1 MKNIEL
7 TNQQRI
13 YLGLEPI
20 EENWIK
26 KQIRDNLWIYI
37 NGTTICKR
45 ISISDVSY
53 TEEQLDAPVDASFT
67 TLQPKTTKGKAK
79 KLTPSSVSGIQPT
92 GVYFYYNSGKMLI
105 ASYTTQTTFYNNEK
119 DSFEYHPIEELP
131 ALLEQWIADSTEED
145 LAALETFRTAKRK
158 HCIFKEGDFFRF
170 KIGRRMYGYGR
181 ILMNIDKFRKTQK
194 YKEKDYTW
202 FRSLMGKPLLI
213 KVYHKLSSSA
223 EVPVEELAACT
234 AFPSQTIM
242 DNIFYYGECEIIGHK
257 ELELTELD
265 MPISYGR
272 SIDSREPEL
281 VYLQYGL
288 IYQKTSTFQFKK
300 YLKDEHA
307 ADSGRCETNPYS
319 GNSIGFHIDIARYPE
334 LMQRCIEV
342 QSNLPYWNSDIYRV
356 NYDLRNPKNE
366 AIKREI
372 FNHFNL
378 DTNCNY
384 AELYQSIYLK

>member
-1 MKNIEL
+1 
-7 TNQQRI
+7 
-13 YLGLEPI
+13 
-20 EENWIK
+20 
-26 KQIRDNLWIYI
+26 
-37 NGTTICKR
+37 
-45 ISISDVSY
+45 
-53 TEEQLDAPVDASFT
+53 
-67 TLQPKTTKGKAK
+67 
-79 KLTPSSVSGIQPT
+79 
-92 GVYFYYNSGKMLI
+92 
-105 ASYTTQTTFYNNEK
+105 
-119 DSFEYHPIEELP
+119 
-131 ALLEQWIADSTEED
+131 
-145 LAALETFRTAKRK
+145 
-158 HCIFKEGDFFRF
+158 
-170 KIGRRMYGYGR
+170 
-181 ILMNIDKFRKTQK
+181 
-194 YKEKDYTW
+194 
-202 FRSLMGKPLLI
+202 
-213 KVYHKLSSSA
+213 
-223 EVPVEELAACT
+223 
-234 AFPSQTIM
+234 M

-288 IYQKTSTFQFKK
+288 IYQKTSTCRFKK

-307 ADSGRCETNPYS
+307 ADPGRCETNPYS
-319 GNSIGFHIDIARYPE
+319 GNGIGFHIDIARYPE